1 MFRVIFQDQIQEF
14 ERWTDALEAG
24 KALIPQC
31 KRLTEDI
38 RIYLFDDLIWLYSR
52 EHKFPK
58 YIGGGTYDR
67 LARLF
72 IQEALE
78 EAASSES
85 GSSEAAPSEASP
97 PETETKGSP

>member
-1 MFRVIFQDQIQEF
+1 MFRVVFQDNSQEF

-31 KRLTEDI
+31 KPLSKDI

-52 EHKFPK
+52 ENKFPK
-58 YIGGGTYDR
+58 YMGAGTYNR

-78 EAASSES
+78 DQES
-85 GSSEAAPSEASP
+85 IGE
-97 PETETKGSP
+97 

>member
-1 MFRVIFQDQIQEF
+1 MFRVVFQNQSQEF

-24 KALIPQC
+24 KALIPKC

-38 RIYLFDDLIWLYSR
+38 RIYLFEDLIWLYSR

-78 EAASSES
+78 EAQQADSSAATP
-85 GSSEAAPSEASP
+85 EAEA
-97 PETETKGSP
+97 

>member
-1 MFRVIFQDQIQEF
+1 MFRVVFQDQNQEF

-24 KALIPQC
+24 KALIPGC
-31 KRLTEDI
+31 KKLSQDI
-38 RIYLFDDLIWLYSR
+38 RIYLFNDLIWLYSR
-52 EHKFPK
+52 ENKFPK

-78 EAASSES
+78 EQAA
-85 GSSEAAPSEASP
+85 SEAATQESQVDPMA
-97 PETETKGSP
+97 

>member
-1 MFRVIFQDQIQEF
+1 MFRVVFQNSTAEF

-31 KRLTEDI
+31 KKLSQDI

-52 EHKFPK
+52 ENKFPK
-58 YIGGGTYDR
+58 YMGAGTYDR

-72 IQEALE
+72 LQEAME
-78 EAASSES
+78 EVEQ
-85 GSSEAAPSEASP
+85 E
-97 PETETKGSP
+97 